1 MPLNQRYS
9 TFLLICLAFLGT
21 TMAFVP
27 SQSFTAI
34 QISSPSTPT
43 IALKSLPGPIFSSH
57 IESSFDTTTNMVA
70 VSTLDP
76 STFLSDLLGGLLGS
90 YAILA
95 VPIVAAL
102 AVAGVIAFAIVS
114 YANPADEDD

>member
-1 MPLNQRYS
+1 MS
-9 TFLLICLAFLGT
+9 
-21 TMAFVP
+21 FVP
-27 SQSFTAI
+27 SPALQSARI
-34 QISSPSTPT
+34 ISSSKISSAIVPPEIT
-43 IALKSLPGPIFSSH
+43 IAS
-57 IESSFDTTTNMVA
+57 SSFATDATTNTLA

-102 AVAGVIAFAIVS
+102 AVVGIIAFAIVS

>member
-1 MPLNQRYS
+1 MALNQR
-9 TFLLICLAFLGT
+9 TLLFICLALLGSA
-21 TMAFVP
+21 MSFVP
-27 SQSFTAI
+27 SPALQTARVISSSKISSAIVPDITIASSFTDA
-34 QISSPSTPT
+34 
-43 IALKSLPGPIFSSH
+43 
-57 IESSFDTTTNMVA
+57 TTNTVA

-102 AVAGVIAFAIVS
+102 AVVGVIAFAIVS